1 MELDNIERLLEKYF
15 AATATAAEEQILR
28 SYFSSEKVVPHL
40 EQYTPMFHY
49 FSLAKEERYTKPVQL
64 GSRPLWYAWASLAA
78 AVVLLVGIYFIT
90 ATPPEERLEEVYTA
104 AEIAS
109 AQEAFALLA
118 TNFNKGA
125 EQINHLEEFQIT
137 TNKFLIKE

>member
-1 MELDNIERLLEKYF
+1 MELDKIEQLLEKYF
-15 AATATAAEEQILR
+15 EATATAAEERILR
-28 SYFSSEKVVPHL
+28 SYFSSGKVAPHL
-40 EQYTPMFHY
+40 EQFAPMFHY
-49 FSLAKEERYTKPVQL
+49 FSRAKEERYTKPVQL

-78 AVVLLVGIYFIT
+78 AVMLVAGIYFNT
-90 ATPPEERLEEVYTA
+90 DTPPAERLEEVYTA

-118 TNFNKGA
+118 TNFNKGT
-125 EQINHLEEFQIT
+125 EQINHLEEFQIN